1 MIRALRDDAER
12 ARRHEVERALRQLTR
27 GDDPQQVLEQLS
39 HGLTNKFL
47 HAPTHALNHTSNDD
61 RDQLVALLRRLYQL
75 QSLE

>member
-1 MIRALRDDAER
+1 
-12 ARRHEVERALRQLTR
+12 
-27 GDDPQQVLEQLS
+27 VLEQLS

-61 RDQLVALLRRLYQL
+61 RDQLVVLLRRLYQL